1 MVTRAGPTIL
11 KTNRYGK
18 FQICG
23 LDNHQQE
30 SLSLT
35 DFVVFDEAVI
45 SNIDGK
51 LK

>member
-1 MVTRAGPTIL
+1 MRSRL
-11 KTNRYGK
+11 SR
-18 FQICG
+18 
-23 LDNHQQE
+23 LDNHKQE
-30 SLSLT
+30 SLRLT